1 MAMINL
7 KFFMIITFTLLAS
20 IQEFKGPIQNIELNK
35 INKAFEVNDVSALAK
50 YFYNSVQISLP
61 DVNSTLS
68 KSQAKRIIDQFF
80 NDYSC
85 IEISVVKSDR
95 ISAGNWFSILNYISK
110 SNKFKIYYRIQT
122 INEQHFIREI
132 QILEI

>member
-1 MAMINL
+1 
-7 KFFMIITFTLLAS
+7 MIITFTLLAS

-110 SNKFKIYYRIQT
+110 SNKFKIYYRIQK

>member
-1 MAMINL
+1 
-7 KFFMIITFTLLAS
+7 MIITFTLLAS

-50 YFYNSVQISLP
+50 YFYNTVQISLP

-85 IEISVVKSDR
+85 TEISVVKSDR
-95 ISAGNWFSILNYISK
+95 ISAGKWFSILNYISK